1 MASQTS
7 QQSGMKID
15 YFEMLPEACVAD
27 AVAHTTPLDACR
39 LTLVAPSV
47 RSIADSNAVWERFL
61 PSDYRQLISRA
72 VPAHGTIHQL
82 LASSPKKKLYLFLC
96 DHPLVID
103 DGAMSFSLDKWTGKK
118 CFMIAAKELAVVW
131 GDTPRYW
138 RWTSDG
144 GSRFGKAIELIS
156 VCWLEIRG
164 KINTSLL
171 SPDTD
176 YTTYLVYKPAVVVY
190 GFEHQPVEISVGLSG
205 EESTKRTVF
214 LDPEG
219 GLQANYVRIPRRLNL
234 LHSTR
239 ANQPRPQITF
249 PVDVDRRYPR
259 ARKDSWL
266 EIELAQYFHKEG
278 ENRELE
284 ISMMEIKGGHWKS
297 GLIIQGIEIRAK
309 NGN

>member
-103 DGAMSFSLDKWTGKK
+103 DGAMVIFLLCT
-118 CFMIAAKELAVVW
+118 
-131 GDTPRYW
+131 
-138 RWTSDG
+138 
-144 GSRFGKAIELIS
+144 
-156 VCWLEIRG
+156 VC
-164 KINTSLL
+164 N
-171 SPDTD
+171 
-176 YTTYLVYKPAVVVY
+176 
-190 GFEHQPVEISVGLSG
+190 
-205 EESTKRTVF
+205 
-214 LDPEG
+214 
-219 GLQANYVRIPRRLNL
+219 
-234 LHSTR
+234 
-239 ANQPRPQITF
+239 
-249 PVDVDRRYPR
+249 
-259 ARKDSWL
+259 
-266 EIELAQYFHKEG
+266 
-278 ENRELE
+278 
-284 ISMMEIKGGHWKS
+284 
-297 GLIIQGIEIRAK
+297 
-309 NGN
+309 